1 VLTELFRKLH
11 LLMQQSSIDE
21 ELLSLVFE
29 PKSNDKSSVDIE
41 AFKQQ
46 LSAFLHEKHSEHP
59 FTQFPD
65 NSNEKQPSSLSGFV
79 NQLDTLVTRY
89 SHINQ
94 SLNESLDECKKT
106 QSQLIDTYKERLATL
121 YKDINVHYKLH
132 ARLNELT
139 MALGDVNTPT
149 TLLINIEDVIVL
161 LIKSIDH
168 EKENSKLFL
177 EKVHQEIDDI
187 NSINQITKKLSET
200 SAQQRQQW
208 DKSTNKNLQNL
219 SNFSQRIE
227 LSINDEKIL
236 TNEIAQLNLAM
247 SDKAHFDQQM
257 LTAQQAQIQKLT
269 TKLNHIEKEAK
280 SYHSQLAQQ
289 KRINM
294 QDSLTKLPNRKALEK
309 EFESRFNNAKLS
321 NQSLWVV
328 VADIDHFKT
337 INDQYGHSAGD
348 KTLQV
353 IASSLGKCLRDSEFI
368 ARFGGEEF
376 VFLIPNLSTAAI
388 NNVLNRV
395 RERIKAIPFK
405 FKNKKVQITISLG
418 ATRVKT
424 NDIDRQASFDRADK
438 ALYQAKKQGR
448 DRVTVF

>member
-1 VLTELFRKLH
+1 
-11 LLMQQSSIDE
+11 MQQSSIDE
-21 ELLSLVFE
+21 ELLSLVFD

-46 LSAFLHEKHSEHP
+46 LSAFLHEKDSENP

-65 NSNEKQPSSLSGFV
+65 NSNDMQPSSLSGFIL
-79 NQLDTLVTRY
+79 QLDTLVTRY
-89 SHINQ
+89 LQINQ
-94 SLNESLDECKKT
+94 SLSAKLEHCEET
-106 QSQLIDTYKERLATL
+106 QNKLIATYKKRLVTL
-121 YKDINVHYKLH
+121 YKDINIHYKLH

-139 MALGDVNTPT
+139 IALEEVNTSEA
-149 TLLINIEDVIVL
+149 LLISIEDVVIL
-161 LIKSIDH
+161 LLKSIDH
-168 EKENSKLFL
+168 EKENSKFFL
-177 EKVHQEIDDI
+177 ETIHQEIDDI
-187 NSINQITKKLSET
+187 NDINQITKKLSET

-219 SNFSQRIE
+219 SDISQRID
-227 LSINDEKIL
+227 LSINDDKIL

-257 LTAQQAQIQKLT
+257 LAAQQAQIQKLAS
-269 TKLNHIEKEAK
+269 KLNHIEKEAK

-289 KRINM
+289 KLINM

-309 EFESRFNNAKLS
+309 EFESRFQYAKSS

-328 VADIDHFKT
+328 VADIDHFKM

-353 IASSLGKCLRDSEFI
+353 IASSLGKCLRNSEFI

-405 FKNKKVQITISLG
+405 FKNKKVQITLSLG
-418 ATRVKT
+418 ATRVKP
-424 NDIDRQASFDRADK
+424 NDIDRQVSFDRADK

-448 DRVTVF
+448 DRVTIF